1 MRRRTRS
8 PRGNASGSPSARIA
22 MYSAVQSPMP
32 GMVFSAA
39 MVASA
44 SKRESNAIVSSTTRR
59 ASGRIVSARARTM
72 PVCSCG
78 GETNC
83 AGAEARDSDR
93 TAAAV
98 DRNRAPIARLGDRF
112 DAGRRARAEKRQH
125 GVPVV
130 RRAIGEPEAIA
141 ICIRLGGRSLP
152 GETPQLC
159 RRACVRAA
167 NLGVESPKA
176 SEAGRDRDL
185 MEREARLVDELLGE
199 MRASGKGDVE
209 RRRAEV
215 LQEQAPQVSRGD
227 AEPIRK

>member
-1 MRRRTRS
+1 MPADDRRI
-8 PRGNASGSPSARIA
+8 GAEIEHAAHALDDDEQEARIGKA
-22 MYSAVQSPMP
+22 DVQ
-32 GMVFSAA
+32 A
-39 MVASA
+39 
-44 SKRESNAIVSSTTRR
+44 ERR
-59 ASGRIVSARARTM
+59 AGV
-72 PVCSCG
+72 
-78 GETNC
+78 
-83 AGAEARDSDR
+83 EARDFDR